1 MEENKNKYE
10 FKQVE
15 IRLKVKESDPL
26 YSAEPVDCADKAIKL
41 IAELMKDLDRECV
54 YVINF
59 DNRMHPIS
67 FNMAAMGGTN
77 FAPIEPGNIFK
88 SALLS
93 NASNVI
99 LLHVHPSGDVTP
111 SRSDIDTTRRTA
123 LVGAVLGIALQDHL
137 IVAGGT
143 GAFISIREKMPDLF
157 DDTVKVAESREAIL
171 TEQPMEVAEPVT
183 LSAETV
189 AQLQSGMIYNE
200 VFALMQRQQELMTNA
215 PDAWGLANE
224 VATVAYESAEM
235 KPDPHDYE
243 MQMFIADT
251 ADRIR
256 NNDVEGIKYTL
267 NNIGEASKDP
277 ALIRKA
283 FKLIMRLSKYDGEWE
298 NAPKGLAGIFARH
311 TESHVKDRDNETD
324 RAETETAKENTTNKT
339 SKDTER
345 PSAIHFCDMLAAK
358 DRTAKEMNSSRTAM
372 EQEKQK
378 QAVI

>member
-26 YSAEPVDCADKAIKL
+26 YSPEPVDCADKAIKL

-99 LLHVHPSGDVTP
+99 LLHVHPSGNCTP
-111 SRSDIDTTRRTA
+111 SRSDIDATRRTA

-143 GAFISIREKMPDLF
+143 GEFISIREKMPDLF

-171 TEQPMEVAEPVT
+171 TEQPMEVAEPVAQAVEPAP
-183 LSAETV
+183 LQNAE
-189 AQLQSGMIYNE
+189 IYNE
-200 VFALMQRQQELMTNA
+200 VFSLMQRQQELMTNA
-215 PDAWGLANE
+215 PDAWALANE
-224 VATVAYESAEM
+224 VSTVAYESAEIQ
-235 KPDPHDYE
+235 PDPQNYE
-243 MQMFIADT
+243 MQLFIADT

-256 NNDVEGIKYTL
+256 NYDVEGIKYTL
-267 NNIGEASKDP
+267 NNIAEASKDP
-277 ALIRKA
+277 GLIRKA

-298 NAPKGLAGIFARH
+298 NAPKGLAGIFAKH
-311 TESHVKDRDNETD
+311 METNGKDRDNEVART
-324 RAETETAKENTTNKT
+324 EGETAKENTPNKP
-339 SKDTER
+339 SQDTDR
-345 PSAIHFCDMLAAK
+345 PSAKHFCDMLAAK

-372 EQEKQK
+372 EQEKQR

>member
-1 MEENKNKYE
+1 MKENKNKYE

-111 SRSDIDTTRRTA
+111 SSSDIDATRRTA

-157 DDTVKVAESREAIL
+157 DDTVKVAESRESIL
-171 TEQPMEVAEPVT
+171 TEQPMEVAEPET
-183 LSAETV
+183 QAAEPASIQNAT
-189 AQLQSGMIYNE
+189 IYNE
-200 VFALMQRQQELMTNA
+200 VFSLMQRQQELMTNA
-215 PDAWGLANE
+215 PDAWALANE
-224 VATVAYESAEM
+224 VAAVAYESAEM
-235 KPDPHDYE
+235 KPDPQNYE

-256 NNDVEGIKYTL
+256 NYDVEGIKYTL
-267 NNIGEASKDP
+267 NNIAEASKDP

-283 FKLIMRLSKYDGEWE
+283 FKLIMRLSKHDGEWE
-298 NAPKGLAGIFARH
+298 NAPKGLAGIFSKH
-311 TESHVKDRDNETD
+311 METNGKDRDNEAD
-324 RAETETAKENTTNKT
+324 RTEGDTAKENATNKT

-358 DRTAKEMNSSRTAM
+358 DKTAKEMNSSRTSM